1 MTFPITPLPSI
12 HNDIFDAE
20 LALKEL
26 RQTLYLLEKLLSQ
39 LAHDIIIGVINA
51 ILNGLGLGSFAG
63 PVDALLTHLQAQ
75 ITNLISNPIGTFQ
88 SDFNTLIGG
97 IGGTGIQ
104 DVVNL
109 LLKVEKLISDW
120 LSAFGT
126 AGVGDPEGFVHLL
139 RGLLPAALPQF
150 NGTALSASVPGFVD
164 NLNGTIGYT
173 PQDGIDALS
182 HLVQQADG
190 TVVTVAHAA
199 QQAVIAATAVGAP
212 NIGQAVAAGQQAVDH
227 GVAALTGVFNI
238 GQAAQNFGFQ
248 LGNHLTGVFNAKTG
262 ASRPAAVSADVIA
275 AEQAAA
281 AAAAAL
287 AQQTAAI
294 NGQLPHFYGGSGANG
309 NNFSVPLTAYTPAG
323 FTLTNGIELYT
334 AGVTLTDQQTVSAL
348 WNNTLVAGQTRSVQ
362 LRSDTGATTYVVAT
376 MSLTGSTGYQET
388 AYVSSSGT
396 TEYINPTNPNTAFT
410 INISCYVAGVQTS
423 FQTWSYPYWVYLASS
438 AGLNY
443 YLLGTGYNYEI
454 ASANHVFTL
463 EATANTFTVF
473 FDQGSWTYTDS
484 SNVSQIGSSYRS
496 GGYSDNQSGTSTQ
509 ISWDFYDSGPV
520 TGPAGAYVV
529 TSETT
534 TSSTY
539 TDLVTT
545 TDQVTVN
552 IGSSGMVIVFL
563 SATISNNTVADAA
576 FMSFAVSGANTVAA
590 TDDFSLLTTEASSAQ
605 QGAGVPFLLTGLT
618 AGATTFK
625 AKYRVAGGGTGQ
637 FIRRRIAAIPL

>member
-1 MTFPITPLPSI
+1 MSFYIGDAQVHNTPFAVI
-12 HNDIFDAE
+12 AQEEAE
-20 LALKEL
+20 LRAEVAAIRRAFGALAAEILLLVINRIL
-26 RQTLYLLEKLLSQ
+26 RAMGLGDFTGPLDGALTALENALLDIPKGNVTGLVTQ
-39 LAHDIIIGVINA
+39 LATIAQDIQQ
-51 ILNGLGLGSFAG
+51 ILDEIAQALEAAG
-63 PVDALLTHLQAQ
+63 TSTLT
-75 ITNLISNPIGTFQ
+75 
-88 SDFNTLIGG
+88 
-97 IGGTGIQ
+97 
-104 DVVNL
+104 
-109 LLKVEKLISDW
+109 
-120 LSAFGT
+120 
-126 AGVGDPEGFVHLL
+126 GFVHML
-139 RGLLPAALPQF
+139 RGLLPAAIPGF
-150 NGTALSASVPGFVD
+150 NGTAQAATVPGFT
-164 NLNGTIGYT
+164 NLGNGTATYT
-173 PQDGIDALS
+173 PQVGVGDAVSQLI
-182 HLVQQADG
+182 QQADG
-190 TVVTVAHAA
+190 TVVTAAHAV
-199 QQAVIAATAVGAP
+199 QQAAQAAASVSAA
-212 NIGQAVAAGQQAVDH
+212 NIGTAVAAGQQAVDH
-227 GVAALTGVFNI
+227 GIAALTGTLNL
-238 GQAAQNFGFQ
+238 GQAAQTFGFH
-248 LGNHLTGVFNAKTG
+248 LGTHFTGVFNAKTG
-262 ASRPAAVSADVIA
+262 ASRSSAVSADVIA

-294 NGQLPHFYGGSGANG
+294 NAQLPHFYGGSGANG

-362 LRSDTGATTYVVAT
+362 LRSDIGATTYVVAT

-463 EATANTFTVF
+463 EATAKTFTVF

-496 GGYSDNQSGTSTQ
+496 GGYSDNQFGTSTQ